1 MIHIIGKKKK
11 RTEAGGPEQESRQP
25 SKAPPETDAVR
36 TKASIKLKI
45 TLLVTVLMAALF
57 ILLLIF
63 MLVISRQVVY
73 QTSMQTLSRTVQN
86 NLSQVSLQDGRLQI
100 GENFTYSHSGV
111 STLIYSQSETL
122 LAGQV
127 PVTFT
132 AKEPFRNGLTRTVE
146 SQGAPFLVMALW
158 LPSGWDDG
166 VWIRGI
172 MQMPAYEDTARNLVA
187 VAMIALPVFLLLT
200 ALGCWMI
207 IRRTFRPLEH
217 ITHTAATINEARDLS
232 GRIGLPPGSD
242 EFSRLAAEF
251 DGMFERLESS
261 FEAERQFTAD
271 ASHELRTP
279 VSIIKSACEYA
290 EKYDETPE
298 DHQETIAMIHR
309 QADKMT
315 STISQLL
322 SMTRLEQGIEP
333 ASMDIVDLGDF
344 VRSACDEKFPDS
356 GDGSCLT
363 FDLAENVTVRA
374 DIALL
379 TRLLDNLLENAFKY
393 GKPDGHVRVF
403 VRASG
408 GEALLSVR
416 DDGIGISPEH
426 QEKIWQRFY
435 QVDSSRGVDSGVG
448 LGLAMVRQI
457 ASIHG
462 GRMTLES
469 MPGAG
474 STFTLH
480 LPLLSS

>member
-1 MIHIIGKKKK
+1 
-11 RTEAGGPEQESRQP
+11 
-25 SKAPPETDAVR
+25 
-36 TKASIKLKI
+36 
-45 TLLVTVLMAALF
+45 MAALF

-146 SQGAPFLVMALW
+146 SQGEPFLVMDLW
-158 LPSGWDDG
+158 MPSGWDDG

>member
-63 MLVISRQVVY
+63 MLVISRQARCIE
-73 QTSMQTLSRTVQN
+73 TSMQTLSRTVQN

-146 SQGAPFLVMALW
+146 SQGEPFLVMDLW
-158 LPSGWDDG
+158 MPSGWDDG

-172 MQMPAYEDTARNLVA
+172 MQMPAYEDTARNLVV

-200 ALGCWMI
+200 ALGSWMI

-217 ITHTAATINEARDLS
+217 ITHTAATTNEARDLS

-290 EKYDETPE
+290 EKSDETPE

-322 SMTRLEQGIEP
+322 EHDTAGAGHRARPG
-333 ASMDIVDLGDF
+333 MDIVDLGDF

-356 GDGSCLT
+356 GDGMT

-379 TRLLDNLLENAFKY
+379 TRLLDNLLENAFEY
-393 GKPDGHVRVF
+393 GKPDGHVPRVCQSL
-403 VRASG
+403 R
-408 GEALLSVR
+408 R
-416 DDGIGISPEH
+416 
-426 QEKIWQRFY
+426 
-435 QVDSSRGVDSGVG
+435 
-448 LGLAMVRQI
+448 
-457 ASIHG
+457 
-462 GRMTLES
+462 
-469 MPGAG
+469 
-474 STFTLH
+474 
-480 LPLLSS
+480 